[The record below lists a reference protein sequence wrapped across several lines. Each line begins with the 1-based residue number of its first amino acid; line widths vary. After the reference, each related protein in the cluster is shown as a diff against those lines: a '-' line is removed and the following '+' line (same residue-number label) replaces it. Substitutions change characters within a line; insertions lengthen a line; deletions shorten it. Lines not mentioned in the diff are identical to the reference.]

1 MYSKYAE
8 LRDAGGFR
16 DADVSEAT
24 GIPQSTFTDWKNGR
38 SKPKS
43 EKLLKIARFFNVSVE
58 VFIEEAVEV

>member
-16 DADVSEAT
+16 DADISAAT
-24 GIPQSTFTDWKNGR
+24 GIPQSTFTDWKNGK

-58 VFIEEAVEV
+58 VFIEGVMEG